1 MLKRENVYVT
11 MNSFKNQ
18 FSLINFD
25 IKLLENILFSIDIPF
40 IIFNKDCK
48 ILFANERFYY
58 LVQMKPEELL
68 AKKIEINTDRLK
80 DQHFFMTLNAKI
92 TNSHNETFI
101 DTPLNIVPFEYNN
114 EILYLGTIHDGY
126 YDNVTGFPNLSIFEL
141 NFDKAITSAKRRNK
155 ILALLFIDIDKFK
168 FINDTY
174 GHLIGDQIIK
184 NVANIFES
192 CLRIDDF
199 ITRKGGD
206 EFLILLNDLAKKED
220 INIVLEKIFSHFEK
234 PFKIENQSILITLS
248 IGISIFPDD
257 GDNVKELIKKADYVM
272 YKAKKID
279 KNSYA
284 FYSSDLENDL
294 KLKYE
299 IEKQLLDNYKNNF
312 KNFEIVFQ
320 PIYTSLEDKQFSID
334 ALEVFL
340 RWKMENY
347 GLVNT
352 NSILEIAKQKGFI
365 FEIDKFV
372 IIKVIEFLNKNP
384 HFRVPIHLNISSR
397 MFYDLNF
404 INYLTNTVYEYNL
417 PPELFILEITESTLN
432 QNTKHSI
439 EILSTLK
446 EKKFLICI
454 DDFTSQN
461 TNLPLLF
468 KIKPDYLK
476 INFNVKDKKELNVLL
491 QIIDSIYFIF
501 KTKIIANKVE
511 NPEIFKALV
520 NSKRISY
527 YQGYHFTKTFK
538 VQEILNYLE
547 KGLLYEF

>member
-1 MLKRENVYVT
+1 

-48 ILFANERFYY
+48 ILFANERFYH
-58 LVQMKPEELL
+58 LIQLKPEDLL
-68 AKKIEINTDRLK
+68 ARKIEINPERLK

-92 TNSHNETFI
+92 TNSHNEI
-101 DTPLNIVPFEYNN
+101 LLETPLNIVPFEYNN

-126 YDNVTGFPNLSIFEL
+126 YDSVTGFPNLPIFEL

-184 NVANIFES
+184 KVATIFES

-234 PFKIENQSILITLS
+234 PFVIENQSIPISLS
-248 IGISIFPDD
+248 VGISIFPDD
-257 GDNVKELIKKADYVM
+257 GETVKDLIKKADYVM
-272 YKAKKID
+272 YKAKKVD

-294 KLKYE
+294 KFKYE
-299 IEKQLLDNYKNNF
+299 IEKQLIESYKNNF

-320 PIYTSLEDKQFSID
+320 PIYTNLENKQFSIE

-347 GLVNT
+347 GIVNT
-352 NSILEIAKQKGFI
+352 NMILEIAKQKGFI

-372 IIKVIEFLNKNP
+372 ILKVVDFLSKNP
-384 HFRVPIHLNISSR
+384 HFRIPIHLNISSR
-397 MFYDLNF
+397 MFYDVNF
-404 INYLTNTVYEYNL
+404 INYLTNTIYEYNL
-417 PPELFILEITESTLN
+417 STELFILEIAETTLT
-432 QNTKHSI
+432 QNPKHSF
-439 EILSTLK
+439 EILLNLK
-446 EKKFLICI
+446 EKKFSICI
-454 DDFTSQN
+454 DDFTSHD

-476 INFNVKDKKELNVLL
+476 INFNINDNNELKILL

-501 KTKIIANKVE
+501 KTKIIANKIE
-511 NPEIFKALV
+511 NSDIFKALV

-527 YQGYHFTKTFK
+527 YQGYHFAKTFK